1 MRMRRI
7 AVVGLKDD
15 AAHAFHSMLKIV
27 DGRALSTWSL
37 SAPDDADVLMAGVD
51 ANEPVIERWARTEK
65 PLIAVHHG
73 NEARP
78 MTPFTLQHPFRVMQ
92 LLGVLDEVERTLETA
107 PSTTSARVTPTQT
120 AWAFCES
127 LRLLSRRSAC
137 GQRYSAVGPD
147 AMVFVQDDMSAYYI
161 SLQALHRL
169 RRGVLRLPALQI
181 DTENLPNDFARRPV
195 FELAWFSGLH
205 EGAGLAPWLEPHA
218 AFHLRRWPDFGM
230 LRATRQDLTL
240 AAMLSQGSY
249 TREALVQST
258 QRPLSDIDR
267 FISACATAGILASN
281 AHGTGSSALPSAPT
295 RFGGLIRSL
304 RRHLGLAE

>member
-1 MRMRRI
+1 MRTRRI

-27 DGRALSTWSL
+27 DGRAQSAWSL

-51 ANEPVIERWARTEK
+51 ANEPVIERWARTDK
-65 PLIAVHHG
+65 PLIAVHQG
-73 NEARP
+73 TEGRP
-78 MTPFTLQHPFRVMQ
+78 LTPFTLHHPFRVMQ
-92 LLGVLDEVERTLETA
+92 LLGVLDEVERTLEAA
-107 PSTTSARVTPTQT
+107 PATPPTKGAPKRT

-137 GQRYSAVGPD
+137 GQRYSA
-147 AMVFVQDDMSAYYI
+147 AAAEATVFVQDDMSAYYV
-161 SLQALHRL
+161 SLPALHRL
-169 RRGVLRLPALQI
+169 RSGNVHMPALRI
-181 DTENLPNDFARRPV
+181 DTGNLPSDFVRRPV

-205 EGAGLAPWLEPHA
+205 EGAGLAPWLEPDA

-240 AAMLSQGSY
+240 AALLSQGNF
-249 TREALVQST
+249 TRESLAQST
-258 QRPLSDIDR
+258 QKPMGDIDR
-267 FISACATAGILASN
+267 FISACATSGILASN
-281 AHGTGSSALPSAPT
+281 THCAAPAALSAAPT